1 MNAFIYAI
9 VYSIMEVGLGIPRV
23 ELAPI
28 LSPRPP
34 FLLPRFPTLLPRMIK
49 LHYGLIMLLRQ
60 CFIWDCLAAQEL
72 VGTVFP
78 LLLFCFVFLFYFKLF
93 LLFLKVTDNFDVTFG
108 WLRRI
113 NENIHR
119 VTVLLVSGPSL
130 NISWNSLRSSNCL
143 ILPFF
148 FFYFLSFL
156 NCPKIWRGF
165 AF

>member
-93 LLFLKVTDNFDVTFG
+93 LLFLDQCD
-108 WLRRI
+108 
-113 NENIHR
+113 
-119 VTVLLVSGPSL
+119 
-130 NISWNSLRSSNCL
+130 SSQIVILMIFRYML
-143 ILPFF
+143 I
-148 FFYFLSFL
+148 
-156 NCPKIWRGF
+156 KTI
-165 AF
+165 